1 MKEKILRFEVM
12 KKTKVLVVEDE
23 ADVCELITY
32 NLQVNGF
39 ATDIASDG
47 QEGLDKACSGDF
59 DIVLLDL
66 MLPVIDGFTVCR
78 KLRANNATI
87 KLPVIML
94 TARGEEADIIMG
106 LESGADDYITKP
118 FSPKILIARIN
129 AVLRRPEKD
138 GQAAQNEDGV
148 IKIHN
153 IVIDTRKYQASVD
166 NEPLKLTTTE
176 FRLLTFLAA
185 RPGWVFTRYQIVDA
199 VHGADY
205 PVTDRS
211 VDVQVVGLRK
221 KLGEAGKHIE
231 TVRGVGYRFIETS
244 GQ

>member
-1 MKEKILRFEVM
+1 MNKI
-12 KKTKVLVVEDE
+12 KVLVVEDE
-23 ADVCELITY
+23 ADVRELITY
-32 NLQVNGF
+32 NLEINGF
-39 ATDIASDG
+39 ETEVAVDG
-47 QEGLDKACSGDF
+47 QQGIDKARKGDF

-66 MLPVIDGFTVCR
+66 MLPVMDGFTVCR
-78 KLRANNATI
+78 KLRSESNTL

-94 TARGEEADIIMG
+94 TARGEESDIVMG

-138 GQAAQNEDGV
+138 GKAAGNRDGV
-148 IKIHN
+148 LSIHN
-153 IVIDTRKYQASVD
+153 ISIDSRKYQVTVD
-166 NEPLKLTTTE
+166 GQTIKLTTTE

-221 KLGEAGKHIE
+221 KLGEAGNYIE
-231 TVRGVGYRFIETS
+231 TVRGVGYRFIEAN
-244 GQ
+244 GD

>member
-1 MKEKILRFEVM
+1 M
-12 KKTKVLVVEDE
+12 KKTNVLVIEDE
-23 ADVCELITY
+23 ADVRELIIY
-32 NLQVNGF
+32 NLQINGF
-39 ATDIASDG
+39 ETDFAVDG
-47 QEGLDKACSGDF
+47 QQGLDKARGGEF
-59 DIVLLDL
+59 DIILLDL
-66 MLPVIDGFTVCR
+66 MLPILDGFTVCR
-78 KLRANNATI
+78 KLRSDAATL

-94 TARGEEADIIMG
+94 TARGEESDIVMG

-129 AVLRRPEKD
+129 TILRRPHKD
-138 GQAAQNEDGV
+138 GVAAQNSDGI

-153 IVIDTRKYQASVD
+153 ITIDMRKYQVLVD
-166 NEPLKLTTTE
+166 DEPVKLTTTE

-211 VDVQVVGLRK
+211 VDVQIVGLRK
-221 KLGEAGKHIE
+221 KLGTADKFIE
-231 TVRGVGYRFIETS
+231 TVRGVGYRFIEA
-244 GQ
+244 

>member
-1 MKEKILRFEVM
+1 M
-12 KKTKVLVVEDE
+12 KKIRVLVVEDE
-23 ADVCELITY
+23 ADVRELIIY
-32 NLQVNGF
+32 NLQINGF
-39 ATDIASDG
+39 DTDIAADG
-47 QEGLDKACSGDF
+47 QEGLDKARKGDF

-78 KLRANNATI
+78 KLRSDSSTL

-94 TARGEEADIIMG
+94 TARGEESDIVMG

-129 AVLRRPEKD
+129 TVLRRPERD
-138 GQAAQNEDGV
+138 GQAAQSQDGV
-148 IKIHN
+148 INIHN
-153 IVIDTRKYQASVD
+153 ISIDTRKYQVFVD
-166 NEPLKLTTTE
+166 SDPVKLTTTE

-221 KLGEAGKHIE
+221 KLGDAGKYIE
-231 TVRGVGYRFIETS
+231 TVRGVGYRFVETN
-244 GQ
+244 GD